1 MKVPKLEAG
10 GTNWVIYKD
19 RLLQSINARGLLD
32 HVDGSREEPKC
43 PVRPKFASKKDV
55 DGHDTG
61 EMEQVPYTSEEESK
75 IKEWK
80 ENLQEWKQGEAIVKQ
95 QLATTISDSLSS

>member
-1 MKVPKLEAG
+1 MSTKFVKLGDDLLVMKVPKLEAG
-10 GTNWVIYKD
+10 GTNWVVYKD
-19 RLLQSINARGLLD
+19 RLLWSIDAHGLLD
-32 HVDGSREEPKC
+32 HVDGSREKPKC
-43 PVRPKFASKKDV
+43 PVRQNFASKKDV

-80 ENLQEWKQGEAIVKQ
+80 ENL
-95 QLATTISDSLSS
+95 